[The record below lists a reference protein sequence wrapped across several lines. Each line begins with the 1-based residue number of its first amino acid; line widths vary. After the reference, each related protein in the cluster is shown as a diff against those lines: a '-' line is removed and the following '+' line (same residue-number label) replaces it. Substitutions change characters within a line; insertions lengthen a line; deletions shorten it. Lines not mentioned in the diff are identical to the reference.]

1 MAVNVSD
8 YFTKLQNEG
17 LATLKQTQD
26 ASIAALSQFRSFG
39 KEFSE
44 KPGTIPTFEN
54 MPSPTQ
60 LVEMSFGFA
69 AQVLE
74 LRKAYTLKIAEML
87 VETQKQAEATVKQ
100 ATASV
105 QNAANGMPNA
115 ANGMSNAANGMPN
128 AQKPVG
134 SNK

>member
-1 MAVNVSD
+1 MAVNVTD
-8 YFTKLQNEG
+8 YFNKMQQEG
-17 LATLKQTQD
+17 LATLKQSQD
-26 ASIAALSQFRSFG
+26 ATISAFEKFRAMG

-44 KPGTIPTFEN
+44 KPGTLPTFEN

-100 ATASV
+100 ATQATTTVS
-105 QNAANGMPNA
+105 NGTVGAP
-115 ANGMSNAANGMPN
+115 
-128 AQKPVG
+128 KPVVT
-134 SNK
+134 NK

>member
-1 MAVNVSD
+1 MSINVTD
-8 YFTKLQNEG
+8 YFTKLQHEG
-17 LATLKQTQD
+17 LATMKQSQD
-26 ASIAALSQFRSFG
+26 ASIAALNQFRSFG

-44 KPGTIPTFEN
+44 KPGTVPTFESF
-54 MPSPTQ
+54 PTATQ

-74 LRKAYTLKIAEML
+74 MRKAYALKIAEML

-100 ATASV
+100 ATV
-105 QNAANGMPNA
+105 TVENGMT
-115 ANGMSNAANGMPN
+115 S
-128 AQKPVG
+128 AQKTVT

>member
-1 MAVNVSD
+1 MAVNVTD
-8 YFTKLQNEG
+8 YFTKMQQEG

-26 ASIAALSQFRSFG
+26 ATISALEKFRTMG

-44 KPGTIPTFEN
+44 QPGTMPTFEN
-54 MPSPTQ
+54 LPTPTQ

-74 LRKAYTLKIAEML
+74 MRKAYTLKIAEML

-105 QNAANGMPNA
+105 
-115 ANGMSNAANGMPN
+115 SNATPTVSNGTLN
-128 AQKPVG
+128 VQKPVG

>member
-1 MAVNVSD
+1 MAVNMTE
-8 YFTKLQNEG
+8 YFTKMQQEG
-17 LATLKQTQD
+17 LATVKQSQD
-26 ASIAALSQFRSFG
+26 ASLAAIEKFRAMG

-54 MPSPTQ
+54 LPSPTQ

-69 AQVLE
+69 AQLLE

-100 ATASV
+100 AAGTVSSPV
-105 QNAANGMPNA
+105 SNGTPI
-115 ANGMSNAANGMPN
+115 S
-128 AQKPVG
+128 QKTVV
-134 SNK
+134 K